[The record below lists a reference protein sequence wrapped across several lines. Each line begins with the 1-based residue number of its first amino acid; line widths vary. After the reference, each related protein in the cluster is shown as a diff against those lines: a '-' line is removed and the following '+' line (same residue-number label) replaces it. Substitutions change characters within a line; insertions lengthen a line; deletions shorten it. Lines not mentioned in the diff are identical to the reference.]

1 MWAGNSEVKRPPS
14 ANPQRSCAVSPPFVS
29 RTRPRFT
36 SGATCTFLWDHA
48 EPCCNLLQLLSDM
61 GFRYGTYLWDPAYKG
76 LDDYIWEYLFRKKQS
91 K

>member
-1 MWAGNSEVKRPPS
+1 MHRIPEYPS
-14 ANPQRSCAVSPPFVS
+14 GHV
-29 RTRPRFT
+29 
-36 SGATCTFLWDHA
+36 G
-48 EPCCNLLQLLSDM
+48 EGKLLPGVQLISDM